1 MSSES
6 FKYLVTEHQTYT
18 CPCFKMHAVA
28 VILGIIVLAL
38 SITLGIRSK
47 SSTEP
52 GSSDVCL
59 TPGCIQLSAQIAAAI
74 NQSADPCQDFYQFS
88 CGGWVKDNIIPVGTC
103 MALCVVDIITS
114 SGVYRLNAG
123 VAKL

>member
-1 MSSES
+1 M
-6 FKYLVTEHQTYT
+6 
-18 CPCFKMHAVA
+18 
-28 VILGIIVLAL
+28 
-38 SITLGIRSK
+38 
-47 SSTEP
+47 
-52 GSSDVCL
+52 CL

-88 CGGWVKDNIIPVGTC
+88 CGGWVKDNITPVGTC